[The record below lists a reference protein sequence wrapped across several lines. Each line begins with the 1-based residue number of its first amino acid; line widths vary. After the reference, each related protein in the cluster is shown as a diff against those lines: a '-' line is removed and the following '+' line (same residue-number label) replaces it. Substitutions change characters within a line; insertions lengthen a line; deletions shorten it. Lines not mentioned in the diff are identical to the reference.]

1 MVRGD
6 EYPGPNTNLMFITRA
21 LVFRGGRGD
30 LFVGLLYTMEA
41 SVPFTSLRA
50 ALQRS
55 NHSDAGLNSKGPIL
69 EFHSASLKFI
79 YSEKATKFC
88 EISTVDLTV
97 TT

>member
-1 MVRGD
+1 MNT
-6 EYPGPNTNLMFITRA
+6 PNTNLVFITQA

-55 NHSDAGLNSKGPIL
+55 NHYDAGLNSKG
-69 EFHSASLKFI
+69 FDFGVSLCFLI
-79 YSEKATKFC
+79 IQGHTLGG
-88 EISTVDLTV
+88 LTLYQRKNSKKSKV
-97 TT
+97 QGF